1 MDSTEERDLTPSDDI
16 LQNMFGEHKPAKL
29 EILAQTFQSCTFS
42 VHTSETSS
50 SYHLKDLLVRLEL
63 SSGRLQAVAELQRL
77 AYLHIPELVPKTFD
91 LGTVTTADGR
101 QLDYSVTQF
110 VAGTTVLE
118 SVWQDLDDD
127 QQAAL
132 MNSVVDAVTKIQR
145 LKLDDKPVQAT
156 LSATAYIFGGLDTGT
171 SIQHPLGGPEL
182 GYLRD
187 TAAFLAGI
195 IKANSPKSPTS
206 SIVPSLSGDG
216 ITMTST
222 YDNLGSV
229 HIPQSD
235 LDFLQQHSIFCYNDL
250 EPRNLLVRAV
260 DVADGKQT
268 YELAAII
275 DWEMAG
281 FYPFAY
287 EYCVKDSVLG
297 SSNLYL
303 SWYTLFKQRTAALVP
318 AHRFSEA
325 LIRVVDLIYR
335 SREADDQERCVR
347 DGWVRRA
354 DAGTVPKFTKEDN
367 QKLEEDVLRALV
379 DHKRMD
385 AVAKKAMTCRN
396 GHEVKLLWTAGSP
409 MTVQDNACDGISH
422 RLYAYIVE
430 VTISWLV
437 VPCTGPKLRSI
448 HVETCVFGPKAE
460 ELIEGDILPGH

>member
-1 MDSTEERDLTPSDDI
+1 M
-16 LQNMFGEHKPAKL
+16 
-29 EILAQTFQSCTFS
+29 
-42 VHTSETSS
+42 SS
-50 SYHLKDLLVRLEL
+50 SYPLKDLLVRLEL
-63 SSGRLQAVAELQRL
+63 LSGRLQAVAELQRL

-145 LKLDDKPVQAT
+145 LKLDDEPVQAT

-195 IKANSPKSPTS
+195 IKANSPKSLTS

-235 LDFLQQHSIFCYNDL
+235 LDFLQQHSISCHNDL

-297 SSNLYL
+297 SSNLYF

-335 SREADDQERCVR
+335 SRERQMTKNVGELVRQRWIEREKLVRGPSVR

-354 DAGTVPKFTKEDN
+354 DAGTVPRFTKEDN
-367 QKLEEDVLRALV
+367 QKLEEDVRRALV

-430 VTISWLV
+430 VTVSWLV

-448 HVETCVFGPKAE
+448 HVETCAFGPKAE
-460 ELIEGDILPGH
+460 ELIEGDILPGHQFQD